1 MGRVTSGLEVGMM
14 LDWECFVSHGHV
26 TKEILVAVMIVMSFN
41 ASYAIPERRLSIHL
55 QESSNITN
63 S

>member
-1 MGRVTSGLEVGMM
+1 MM